1 MSLPSERQ
9 GEWKCP
15 MNLRTDR
22 FHLLVMIVLL
32 ASASSAFSQSQSE
45 PDKEARIRN
54 TLAGLLAEVGV
65 DAGKMLPSLDAQTYN
80 QIRVRWQSSVA
91 LSSPDAN
98 KLEKQPSS
106 GVVSLVNSISRNGV
120 VPRERSFE
128 LSTNQ
133 ILVVALD
140 VNRGLRWWKLL
151 LDPRLVRSETV
162 APSGEIHG
170 EELYRPKVEF
180 IVECPDDPRIRE
192 LRFYHPSWTGR
203 DFRLEALGA
212 LPVR

>member
-1 MSLPSERQ
+1 
-9 GEWKCP
+9 

-22 FHLLVMIVLL
+22 FHRLVMIVLL
-32 ASASSAFSQSQSE
+32 ASASSAVSQSQNE

-54 TLAGLLAEVGV
+54 TLAGLLAGVGV
-65 DAGKMLPSLDAQTYN
+65 EAATTLPSADTQTHK

-91 LSSPDAN
+91 LNSQDPN
-98 KLEKQPSS
+98 KLEQRPSP
-106 GVVSLVNSISRNGV
+106 GVVSLVNSTSRDGV
-120 VPRERSFE
+120 VPRERSLE

-140 VNRGLRWWKLL
+140 ENRGLRWWKLL
-151 LDPRLVRSETV
+151 LDPRVVRSETV
-162 APSGEIHG
+162 AASGEIHG
-170 EELYRPKVEF
+170 EDLYRPRVEF
-180 IVECPDDPRIRE
+180 IVECPDDRGIRE

-203 DFRLEALGA
+203 DFRLESLGA

>member
-1 MSLPSERQ
+1 
-9 GEWKCP
+9 

-22 FHLLVMIVLL
+22 LHRLVMIVLL
-32 ASASSAFSQSQSE
+32 ASASSAVSQSQEE
-45 PDKEARIRN
+45 PDKEARMRN
-54 TLAGLLAEVGV
+54 TLAGLLAGAGV
-65 DAGKMLPSLDAQTYN
+65 DAEKTLPSADTQTYK

-98 KLEKQPSS
+98 KLEQRSS
-106 GVVSLVNSISRNGV
+106 PGVVSLMNSIRLDGIL
-120 VPRERSFE
+120 PRERSLE

-140 VNRGLRWWKLL
+140 ENRGLRWWKLL

-170 EELYRPKVEF
+170 EDLYRPRVEF
-180 IVECPDDPRIRE
+180 IVECPDDPGIRE
-192 LRFYHPSWTGR
+192 LRFYHPSWTGQ
-203 DFRLEALGA
+203 DFRLEALGT